1 MKKEPNV
8 FAGGSPYFDEM
19 TGKVKIP
26 KLTRLSPG
34 VYRNPLGG
42 LVNSRNRA
50 IRPGSKR
57 ATGALGSGD
66 WLGQKPPVEGR
77 GPTTPNWLGG
87 GRALSPEERSRAG
100 IDPMDPNLYW
110 QGDNGNIIG
119 TLMGWYRNQG
129 EAQKPLAPKP
139 DGMMNDTLINLLKNM
154 RG

>member
-1 MKKEPNV
+1 MDDLMDAYNRNKSN
-8 FAGGSPYFDEM
+8 GSLREAMDAY
-19 TGKVKIP
+19 TK
-26 KLTRLSPG
+26 T
-34 VYRNPLGG
+34 
-42 LVNSRNRA
+42 
-50 IRPGSKR
+50 
-57 ATGALGSGD
+57 
-66 WLGQKPPVEGR
+66 KPPLDGR

-154 RG
+154 RR